1 MIHPLRGS
9 IAIVGA
15 AESDLG
21 QCAAGVT
28 PVDLM
33 AQATVR
39 ALDDCGLKLTDIDGV
54 FTATTQLSFGALSLC
69 EYLRISPSYV
79 DGTNIG
85 GSSFLSHLGHAM
97 AAINAG
103 LCKVALIA
111 YGSNQRSVG
120 RSKAA
125 PQELTPYDAP
135 YHPRFPLNAYALAA
149 SRHMHEFGTTRE
161 NLAEVAVAARQWAQ
175 MNPKAWDREELTIQ
189 QVLDSPMVSSP
200 LTVRDCCLVTDGGG
214 ALIVTSAQRARHL
227 RKKPTYVLGHG
238 DALSHRHIVSMPDLT
253 VTGAVESGAR
263 AYAMAGLGPSHVDV
277 AQLYDAFTICT
288 ILFLEDLG
296 FCKKGEGGAFVSNG
310 QIAPG
315 GILPVNTNGG
325 GLSYCHPGMY
335 GLLLLI
341 EAVRQLRGECG
352 DRQIKD
358 CNVALAHGNGAVLSS
373 ESTVLLGTESTL

>member
-1 MIHPLRGS
+1 MSHALRGS

-21 QCAAGVT
+21 LCAPGVT

-33 AQATVR
+33 AQATAR
-39 ALDDCGLKLTDIDGV
+39 ALNDCGLKLQDIDGV
-54 FTATTQLSFGALSLC
+54 FTSTTQLSFATLSLC
-69 EYLRISPSYV
+69 EYLGLRPRYV

-97 AAINAG
+97 AAIAAG
-103 LCKVALIA
+103 SCEVALIA

-149 SRHMHEFGTTRE
+149 SRHMYEFGTTRE
-161 NLAEVAVAARQWAQ
+161 HMAEVAVAARAWAR
-175 MNPKAWDREELTIQ
+175 MNPKAWEQGPLTIQ
-189 QVLDSPMVSSP
+189 DVIESPMISSP
-200 LTVRDCCLVTDGGG
+200 LTIRDCCLVTDGGG
-214 ALIVTSAQRARHL
+214 ALIVTSAARARDL
-227 RKKPTYVLGHG
+227 RRKPVYVLGHG
-238 DALSHRHIVSMPDLT
+238 DAIGHRHIASMPDLT
-253 VTGAVESGAR
+253 ITAAAESSAR
-263 AYAMAGLGPSHVDV
+263 AYAMAGLRPSDVDV

-296 FCKKGEGGAFVSNG
+296 FCKKGEGGAFVAG
-310 QIAPG
+310 GRIAPG
-315 GILPVNTNGG
+315 GAFPVNTNGG

-341 EAVRQLRGECG
+341 EAVRQVRGDCG
-352 DRQIKD
+352 ERQVRD
-358 CNVALAHGNGAVLSS
+358 CEVAVAHGNGAVLSS
-373 ESTVLLGTESTL
+373 ESTVLLGAESTV